1 MVDFRDL
8 LFTRVTSNQQVK
20 LTSYYSIII
29 IRREFSYYFVTNKQ
43 SHSEAISTRFM
54 TGNDPFGLMGKSG
67 AAVLSIDPTTTT
79 ATDKKE

>member
-1 MVDFRDL
+1 
-8 LFTRVTSNQQVK
+8 
-20 LTSYYSIII
+20 
-29 IRREFSYYFVTNKQ
+29 
-43 SHSEAISTRFM
+43 M